1 MTEEEMQAQI
11 DKLTKAQEAMAA
23 KNDELLTEVK
33 AERQKRRDAEAAAEQ
48 AAKEAEAKATEAA
61 EKAGD
66 VDTLRKQL
74 EAGFAKERDKLTKE
88 RDEAKGQI
96 NKLVIDGGIDAALD
110 AAGMAPAFKR
120 MLRRDFAADHQI
132 EIKDG
137 QAFVGGEAL
146 SEAVKKWTETDEISG
161 LKAAGQANG
170 SGAPGGG
177 KAGGKSLSDMSEAD
191 RLELARKNPERL
203 RQMRSAG

>member
-1 MTEEEMQAQI
+1 MDSNNYFQLGLYLAVLLVLSLPLGWYMARVMEGKSRVNRLFGGLERVFYRLCGISREHEMDWKQY
-11 DKLTKAQEAMAA
+11 A
-23 KNDELLTEVK
+23 KV
-33 AERQKRRDAEAAAEQ
+33 
-48 AAKEAEAKATEAA
+48 
-61 EKAGD
+61 
-66 VDTLRKQL
+66 V
-74 EAGFAKERDKLTKE
+74 TKE

-120 MLRRDFAADHQI
+120 MLRRDFAAEHQI

-170 SGAPGGG
+170 SRAPGGG